1 MARLLFI
8 AVLVVVSGC
17 SGAPTAP
24 SAPSSVPSSA
34 SSGATP
40 TASTDP
46 APAKHTVWAG
56 SRTLSSVAGGECV
69 GPVLAALIGSVS
81 PYDLQV
87 TQNGSSVTGVATDR
101 KTGFSMN
108 YVGTA
113 NGPSMS
119 LTPAK
124 MFYTPG
130 TFPPLE
136 NFACGGAQVRDVGLN
151 TSTISA
157 SVSGNTLTGT
167 VVDEYYVY
175 LAWMVGDTRHYTYI
189 TDMVLTSRFVLAR

>member
-1 MARLLFI
+1 MARLLLI
-8 AVLVVVSGC
+8 AALVVMSGC
-17 SGAPTAP
+17 GSAPTAP
-24 SAPSSVPSSA
+24 SAISPPVNPNAPSAPS
-34 SSGATP
+34 
-40 TASTDP
+40 P
-46 APAKHTVWAG
+46 ANQPAWVG
-56 SRTLSSVAGGECV
+56 SRTLTSVTGGECL
-69 GPVLAALIGSVS
+69 GPVLAASIGSAS
-81 PYDLQV
+81 RYDLAV
-87 TQNGSSVTGVATDR
+87 TQNGGSLTVVATDR
-101 KTGFSMN
+101 QTGFSMT
-108 YVGTA
+108 YTGTA
-113 NGPSMS
+113 DGTSMS

-189 TDMVLTSRFVLAR
+189 TDMVLTSRFVLTR